1 MFVCTGYAIH
11 LFMENKLDAIQFVSL
26 FTLLMVFKERM
37 NSCASLA
44 SDSIEQLSRLDA
56 VVEPFKEFEGRLMD
70 IKHVYPKQELLF
82 QRLQFNNIWFR
93 YNEEMDYVFQDKTLE
108 INCTDHK
115 IIGITGES
123 GKGKSTIL
131 KILIKLHSIEKGEVL
146 IDDVNL
152 KDIDPDYIRDNITYI
167 NQNAR
172 LFDKTVLE
180 NILYGCKDE
189 SVCREHYTKIL
200 SYPKIKNLYKNVDL
214 NNDTA
219 GHSGESLS
227 GGQRQIVNI
236 IGGLV
241 NPSKILIL
249 DEPTNALD
257 GDLKEELLEIIKY
270 FKPYKQSILIISHDK
285 EIFDIFDEKIEM

>member
-1 MFVCTGYAIH
+1 M
-11 LFMENKLDAIQFVSL
+11 
-26 FTLLMVFKERM
+26 
-37 NSCASLA
+37 
-44 SDSIEQLSRLDA
+44 
-56 VVEPFKEFEGRLMD
+56 
-70 IKHVYPKQELLF
+70 
-82 QRLQFNNIWFR
+82 
-93 YNEEMDYVFQDKTLE
+93 
-108 INCTDHK
+108 
-115 IIGITGES
+115 
-123 GKGKSTIL
+123 
-131 KILIKLHSIEKGEVL
+131 IKLHSIEKGEVL